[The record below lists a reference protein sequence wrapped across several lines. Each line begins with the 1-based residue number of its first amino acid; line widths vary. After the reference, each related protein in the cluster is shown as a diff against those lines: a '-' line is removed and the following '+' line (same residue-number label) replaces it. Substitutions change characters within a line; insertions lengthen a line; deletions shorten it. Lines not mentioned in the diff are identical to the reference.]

1 MQQSIEGGRAGGRE
15 GERESE
21 GEDGWKGADVRVEAT
36 RAFLLL
42 PWHFP

>member
-1 MQQSIEGGRAGGRE
+1 MRQRIEGE
-15 GERESE
+15 GER
-21 GEDGWKGADVRVEAT
+21 DGWKGADVRVEAT